1 MNRNRLSLIAAVATA
16 VVIAVGGFFLG
27 VQPQLASA
35 AADDA
40 QQTQTEQTN
49 GASRAELDRLRKQ
62 FTTLDTMQ
70 AELAAVRDSV
80 PTTARTDEFIRSLD
94 AVAVTSGATVTSVS
108 VGEAQ
113 AYTAPAAAGAAAATA
128 AAPGAGSATP
138 APSATAEPTAAPS
151 PSTPAAPAA
160 TTNPLVTPSNFAVIP
175 VSISIEGTYEQA
187 LGFTGGVQDGERLFL
202 ITTVTSS
209 SSTSSED
216 GAKDGV
222 GKQTWT
228 LGGFVYVLSDKAAG
242 TPAAGTSA
250 ATASTTPTAAAT
262 PAANG

>member
-35 AADDA
+35 AADDM
-40 QQTQTEQTN
+40 QQTQTERTN
-49 GASRAELDRLRKQ
+49 GASRAELDRLRDK
-62 FTTLDTMQ
+62 FATLDSMK
-70 AELAAVRDSV
+70 AELASIRDSV
-80 PTTARTDEFIRSLD
+80 PTTATTDEFIRSLD
-94 AVAVTSGATVTSVS
+94 AVAVTTGATVTSVS

-113 AYTAPAAAGAAAATA
+113 AYTAPAAAGGAAATT
-128 AAPGAGSATP
+128 AAPGGSTASP
-138 APSATAEPTAAPS
+138 SPSATAEPAAAPS
-151 PSTPAAPAA
+151 PSAPAAPAA

-187 LGFTGGVQDGERLFL
+187 LGFTGGVQDGQRLFL

-216 GAKDGV
+216 GAPDGV

-228 LGGFVYVLSDKAAG
+228 LGGFVYVLSDKVTGA
-242 TPAAGTSA
+242 PAASG
-250 ATASTTPTAAAT
+250 TPTASATPAAT